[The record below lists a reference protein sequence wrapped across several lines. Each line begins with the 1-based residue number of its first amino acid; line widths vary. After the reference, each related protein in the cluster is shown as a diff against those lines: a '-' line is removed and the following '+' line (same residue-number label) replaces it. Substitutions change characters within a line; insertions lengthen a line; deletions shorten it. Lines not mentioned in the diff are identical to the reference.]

1 MFNNASLSIVIG
13 LVFIYLLYSLL
24 ATILQEL
31 WSTNTNMRGKVLRKA
46 IKRMLNDREE
56 KVSEDTLGDLFYEH
70 PLIKYLSAGNMF
82 CKYPAYINPETF
94 AKVMVDLLRGHNL
107 AVGDSSGK
115 AIAQNLSDGN
125 AVWVKKQAIDDDT
138 LRYLKSLWFDSQGD
152 VFKFSVLLENWF
164 EEMMDRASGWYK
176 KKIQWILFIIG
187 FLIAILFNVD
197 TVSIVQ
203 KLESSSVLRDQVL
216 AQASAFTK
224 AHPDLDKPGA
234 KKEEIYASSPDLKK
248 IHTNLYAQAAALT
261 KEDVKTTNDLLAL
274 GWPDDFCAILQSVSL
289 KGFFGWILTALAIS
303 LGAPFWFDL
312 LNKVM
317 KLRGSVP
324 ENEPKAKTTSAKV
337 KGRVG

>member
-31 WSTNTNMRGKVLRKA
+31 WSTNTNMRGKVLRQA
-46 IKRMLNDREE
+46 IKRMLNDKEE
-56 KVSEDTLGDLFYEH
+56 KKGVDTLGGLFYEH
-70 PLIKYLSAGNMF
+70 PLIKYLAAGNML

-125 AVWVKKQAIDDDT
+125 AVWVKKQRIEADT
-138 LRYLKSLWFDSQGD
+138 LRYLNSLWVDSQGD

-216 AQASAFTK
+216 AQASAFSKT
-224 AHPDLDKPGA
+224 HPELDKQGA
-234 KKEEIYASSPDLKK
+234 NEIYTSSSDIKE
-248 IHTNLYAQAAALT
+248 IHKNLYAQAAELT
-261 KEDVKTTNDLLAL
+261 RGDLKSTNDLLAL
-274 GWPDDFCAILQSVSL
+274 GWPGSFCANLQSVSL
-289 KGFFGWILTALAIS
+289 KGFFGWLLTALAIS

-324 ENEPKAKTTSAKV
+324 ENEPKTKKTNAKV